1 MMKGSPPPMPSIR
14 GRRRPAGSPGVC
26 RAGSRARRSP
36 PSGPASRSTRRTS
49 CAPTRACP
57 PGPPRRGC
65 GACAGSPATP
75 SPTRARPSRGRVEVA
90 GVAAAGLLDVVGEAA
105 RVDPA
110 AGRRRAVVP
119 ELRERVHEL
128 PHGEVVPVDLAQHVL
143 GVRLGVGAVFGVVP
157 GEVADRPVALAL
169 RARVVRLDA
178 LAEVMGEVEL
188 GAGVAGRV
196 ERLVTPLQ
204 EPLRVR
210 EVALLLHVRGGRH
223 EEDLRADVLR
233 PNLARADLRRL
244 PPEARRLAGR
254 PGRTPR
260 AT

>member
-1 MMKGSPPPMPSIR
+1 MKGRRRLCPRCR
-14 GRRRPAGSPGVC
+14 GRRRPAGSPGAC
-26 RAGSRARRSP
+26 RVGSRTRRSP
-36 PSGPASRSTRRTS
+36 PSGPAPRSTRRTS

-65 GACAGSPATP
+65 RACAGSPATP
-75 SPTRARPSRGRVEVA
+75 SPTRVRPSRRANRCRRGCGGGSV
-90 GVAAAGLLDVVGEAA
+90 DVVREAA
-105 RVDPA
+105 RADPA
-110 AGRRRAVVP
+110 AGGRRAVVS